1 MATVNETGKEEGE
14 NRDGGNE
21 GSGDPSGRRLSR
33 SAENILSGSSRKG
46 TSGRPASPQVSS
58 KLSQGFKGLFNRKRD
73 NESISAESS
82 PAATLDRPPVSY
94 AEDILN
100 LPVRPTA
107 FNRVLQQIRS
117 RPNMKK
123 TPEGRLSTGKLQAAR
138 TKSDGSDT
146 ETFREES
153 RHKRGT
159 ISSRDGDNRS
169 GHDDS
174 DVGDSGP
181 LYYGS
186 DMDETDGTVEND
198 TQKTK
203 LLMDHYMK
211 KIEKT
216 KELMKAEQ
224 KVKDDNVA
232 EYLNIAGH
240 ADKQQ
245 IARIKNVFE
254 KKNQKSNQTIAHL
267 QKKLETNQ
275 KQVQD
280 LMYHGVQGHKRPKEV
295 LQGVQQGLRGVKEN
309 IKEGISGFSGLIK
322 HATPSPVPSLKR
334 TSNSDRKIGVA
345 DKIGEGLSGL
355 QEFTHTAARKIS
367 KTRFNPPENNAVVS
381 KPKEIA
387 KSFKN
392 KFGSADNIDTMGVDG
407 DPEAAKSKSNWF
419 APPPDRSIPTSGGSE
434 EESASATS
442 GSLANGMMSHSR
454 EDLNNQPFEHPLAS
468 TVNHLQEQVRTM
480 MENQVRLEKSVED
493 LQTQLQQQYQY
504 LVHLLQEERYK
515 SGRLQEQLT
524 DLTDLH
530 QHAINNVQQEV
541 AAVEERLDYRGEE
554 RLRDLQE
561 HLENNVAR
569 VSKLEAG
576 QQDQQVLALEDYS
589 NASPRVLLTKLAN
602 VVIAIL
608 AVILVFVST
617 ISNTLGPFLS
627 TRGRSVGTII
637 CGVALFYLWK
647 RREIVDHL
655 FFKLGEQ
662 YQFLFDHRT

>member
-1 MATVNETGKEEGE
+1 MAERKREKLGAVK
-14 NRDGGNE
+14 RLSDHLGNSFGRQE
-21 GSGDPSGRRLSR
+21 SLTLPAFSLGDPSGRRLSR

-309 IKEGISGFSGLIK
+309 IKEGISGFSGRL
-322 HATPSPVPSLKR
+322 
-334 TSNSDRKIGVA
+334 GY
-345 DKIGEGLSGL
+345 
-355 QEFTHTAARKIS
+355 ARKSIDS
-367 KTRFNPPENNAVVS
+367 AVVS

>member
-1 MATVNETGKEEGE
+1 MAERKREKLGAVK
-14 NRDGGNE
+14 RLSDHLGNSFGRQE
-21 GSGDPSGRRLSR
+21 SLTLPAFSLGDPSGRRLSR

-309 IKEGISGFSGLIK
+309 IKEGISGFSGRLGY
-322 HATPSPVPSLKR
+322 A
-334 TSNSDRKIGVA
+334 RKSI
-345 DKIGEGLSGL
+345 D
-355 QEFTHTAARKIS
+355 RKIS

>member
-1 MATVNETGKEEGE
+1 MFLRVP
-14 NRDGGNE
+14 
-21 GSGDPSGRRLSR
+21 GDPSGRRLSR
-33 SAENILSGSSRKG
+33 SAENILSGSSSRKG

-73 NESISAESS
+73 HESVTAESS
-82 PAATLDRPPVSY
+82 PASTLDRPPVSY
-94 AEDILN
+94 AEDLLN
-100 LPVRPTA
+100 LPERPRA

-123 TPEGRLSTGKLQAAR
+123 TPEGRSTSKLQAAR

-146 ETFREES
+146 EPFREEY

-169 GHDDS
+169 AHDDS
-174 DVGDSGP
+174 DVGESGP
-181 LYYGS
+181 LYDGS
-186 DMDETDGTVEND
+186 DMDEADVAIEND
-198 TQKTK
+198 AQKTK
-203 LLMDHYMK
+203 MLIEHYVK

-216 KELMKAEQ
+216 KELIKAEQ
-224 KVKDDNVA
+224 KVNDDNVA
-232 EYLNIAGH
+232 EYLNLAEH
-240 ADKQQ
+240 ADKAQT
-245 IARIKNVFE
+245 ARIKTVFE
-254 KKNQKSNQTIAHL
+254 KKNQKSNQTISHL
-267 QKKLETNQ
+267 QKKLESNQ
-275 KQVQD
+275 KQLQD
-280 LMYHGVQGHKRPKEV
+280 LMDHGLQGHKRPKEV
-295 LQGVQQGLRGVKEN
+295 LQGVQQGLRGVKDN
-309 IKEGISGFSGLIK
+309 IKEGISGFSG
-322 HATPSPVPSLKR
+322 
-334 TSNSDRKIGVA
+334 GVA

-355 QEFTHTAARKIS
+355 QEFTHTAAS
-367 KTRFNPPENNAVVS
+367 AVVS

-407 DPEAAKSKSNWF
+407 EAEVSKSKSNWF
-419 APPPDRSIPTSGGSE
+419 APIPDKSVTTSGGSD

-442 GSLANGMMSHSR
+442 GSMANGMMSHSR
-454 EDLNNQPFEHPLAS
+454 EDLNTQRFEHPLAS
-468 TVNHLQEQVRTM
+468 TVNLLQDQVRAM
-480 MENQVRLEKSVED
+480 SDNHVRLEQSVEE
-493 LQTQLQQQYQY
+493 LQAQLQQQYQY

-515 SGRLQEQLT
+515 SERLQEQLT

-530 QHAINNVQQEV
+530 QSAISNVQQEV

-561 HLENNVAR
+561 HLEKNVAR

-576 QQDQQVLALEDYS
+576 QQDQQVLALEDYG

-602 VVIAIL
+602 VVVAIL
-608 AVILVFVST
+608 AVVLVFVST

-627 TRGRSVGTII
+627 TRGRSIGTVI
-637 CGVALFYLWK
+637 CCLVLFYLWK
-647 RREIVDHL
+647 RRDIVEHL
-655 FFKLGEQ
+655 FLKLEDQ